1 MEILLKKL
9 LIGTTAATLSLGV
22 ILPTTSTYVASSNEE
37 PSNVLVVEK
46 ETTSPEVEAAGA
58 KGLLV
63 KGALYTIKGAVKAG
77 DWILGLI
84 EEHMSNGAIKYL
96 KNNTSKV
103 NKGLDKAIDRLDDA
117 QNYAQS
123 TIRSIIYQGLR
134 DVNVPATYA
143 EDIAENMAAV
153 VSFLAF

>member
-1 MEILLKKL
+1 M
-9 LIGTTAATLSLGV
+9 
-22 ILPTTSTYVASSNEE
+22 
-37 PSNVLVVEK
+37 
-46 ETTSPEVEAAGA
+46 
-58 KGLLV
+58 
-63 KGALYTIKGAVKAG
+63 
-77 DWILGLI
+77 
-84 EEHMSNGAIKYL
+84 

>member
-63 KGALYTIKGAVKAG
+63 KGTLYTIKGAVKAG
-77 DWILGLI
+77 D
-84 EEHMSNGAIKYL
+84 
-96 KNNTSKV
+96 
-103 NKGLDKAIDRLDDA
+103 
-117 QNYAQS
+117 
-123 TIRSIIYQGLR
+123 
-134 DVNVPATYA
+134 
-143 EDIAENMAAV
+143 
-153 VSFLAF
+153 